1 MGLPKPQLP
10 IFELTVPSTKQK
22 VKFRQF
28 TVREEKALVQAQQLD
43 DIVVI
48 TNAVRAIIESCCTGL
63 KDTGT
68 LTLFDVEYI
77 LTRIRAK
84 SVGESIDL
92 NMACDADPS
101 HDRIPVRI
109 MLEKIEVEFPEG
121 HSKKIDLYDD
131 VGVMMKYPDLDN
143 VAEFDGLDGFDAI
156 VMCIDYIYTSQ
167 EVYHAKDQTK
177 EELVEFL
184 NDLTKKQVNKIDELF
199 FNKMPVY
206 QHEIS
211 YTCRQCGHEHK
222 KTIKGLSNFFV

>member
-28 TVREEKALVQAQQLD
+28 TVREEKALVQAQQND
-43 DIVVI
+43 DINVI
-48 TNAVRAIIESCCTGL
+48 TNAVRAIIESCCTNI
-63 KDTGT
+63 KDAGA

-92 NMACDADPS
+92 TMPCDADAT
-101 HDRIPVRI
+101 HNRIPVRV

-143 VAEFDGLDGFDAI
+143 VAEFDNLDGFDAI
-156 VMCIDYIYTSQ
+156 IMCIDYIYTAE
-167 EVYHAKDQTK
+167 EVYYSKDQTR
-177 EELVEFL
+177 EELTEFL
-184 NDLTKKQVNKIDELF
+184 DDLTQKQVDKIDDVF

-206 QHEIS
+206 KHDIE
-211 YTCRQCGHEHK
+211 YTCMECGHVHN